1 MNIRRL
7 VRILIADDDETV
19 RTSIGALCS
28 SIGGISIVGEAEDG
42 EDAASKFEILRPDV
56 LLLDI
61 HMPKLTGIEVL
72 RKIREHDPNAA
83 VIMLTAES
91 DVKAVRECLRAGAAY
106 YILKTNPPDK
116 IRAAIRDLCFKR
128 LQEITGAS
136 V

>member
-19 RTSIGALCS
+19 RTSIGARCS
-28 SIGGISIVGEAEDG
+28 SIGGISIGG
-42 EDAASKFEILRPDV
+42 EDAVSKFEILRPDV

-61 HMPKLTGIEVL
+61 HMPKLSGIEVL
-72 RKIREHDPNAA
+72 TKVREHDPNAA

-91 DVKAVRECLRAGAAY
+91 DVKAVRECLRGGAAY
-106 YILKTNPPDK
+106 CILNTNPPDK
-116 IRAAIRDLCFKR
+116 IRAAVRDLCFKR